1 VRTLFRLFR
10 LKPYGNQLIDG
21 MAELWLLLAAVNI
34 VAIAICDA
42 IAWAYFGYTT
52 AHGVAAYFAAGLA
65 GVIVFTLVGSLDAMF
80 IMHDRS
86 RGRTWLAFG
95 ARVVLVVLTFTVTA
109 PFLTQLFF
117 ARDIQAAI
125 ARRNE
130 QTIASRRAQ
139 LAASFDNRS
148 SETRAMLS
156 LRQRDL
162 EKEIAGSGTSGRY
175 GKGPTA
181 AAIENEIQQLQAQIA
196 ATERNKSA
204 ELQGFDTDPARYGAD
219 VLREGPQTRAATV
232 AELQRSESFRTTQL
246 TIKAFLVFMFLGLV
260 CLKLFQPES
269 VRIYYSAQLQS
280 AYTRLKSGVFNN
292 WIDSREHGEMT
303 PVRFADWYEN
313 DQQMRDVTDRL
324 RDQTALAIE
333 RLKAQEDAVRVLHD
347 TLQQDIARM
356 HADLGTVVE
365 TSTALEQELVAREQE
380 LTTVAAK
387 VTEEQQALDDFRYDL
402 AVDLSLRDQQL
413 LIASRTKTVAKLA
426 EHRAD
431 AARLAATVGR
441 LRHRLES
448 TRAYENQL
456 RSSLDAA
463 GTEST
468 ALTQALQTARQRRL
482 ADILA
487 AV

>member
-1 VRTLFRLFR
+1 MLTTLLRLFR

-21 MAELWLLLAAVNI
+21 MAELWLLLAAVN
-34 VAIAICDA
+34 VAAIAICDA

-52 AHGVAAYFAAGLA
+52 AHGMAAYFAAGLA

-86 RGRTWLAFG
+86 RGRAKLAFV

-117 ARDIQAAI
+117 ARDIQASI

-130 QTIASRRAQ
+130 QTIATKRAR
-139 LAASFDNRS
+139 LASALDDRAN
-148 SETRAMLS
+148 ETRAILS

-162 EKEIAGSGTSGRY
+162 EKEIAGSGASGRY

-181 AAIENEIQQLQAQIA
+181 AAIERDIANLEAEIVAAERTKSSELQA
-196 ATERNKSA
+196 
-204 ELQGFDTDPARYGAD
+204 FDQKPETYGVD
-219 VLREGPQTRAATV
+219 LLREGPETRARAV
-232 AELQRSESFRTTQL
+232 AELAKSPSFRATQL
-246 TIKAFLVFMFLGLV
+246 TIKAFLLFMFLGLV

-269 VRIYYSAQLQS
+269 VPIYYSAQLQS
-280 AYTRLKSGVFNN
+280 AYTRLKAGVFNN

-347 TLQQDIARM
+347 TLQQDITRM
-356 HADLGTVVE
+356 HADLANVAETGT
-365 TSTALEQELVAREQE
+365 TLEQELVAREQE
-380 LTTVAAK
+380 LTALNGKVA
-387 VTEEQQALDDFRYDL
+387 EEQQALDDFRYDL
-402 AVDLSLRDQQL
+402 AGDLSLRDQQL
-413 LIASRTKTVAKLA
+413 LIASRTKTVSKLA
-426 EHRAD
+426 EHRGE
-431 AARLAATVGR
+431 AARLTATVAR

-448 TRAYENQL
+448 TRAFENQL
-456 RSSLDAA
+456 RASLDAA
-463 GTEST
+463 GTESA

-487 AV
+487 A